1 MRSGQEGR
9 LSLRKWL
16 RGKSLLCVPPN
27 VTFPDNTLLKDLANN
42 FGYFF
47 LQTID
52 GINKSLDALQS
63 PKTLDCA
70 IAEGDCACAVDE
82 CSCVVQSES
91 PACATF
97 SEFRLLSQDQVAEL
111 VRRAAAKSCPLDPR
125 PTSVVLQVHD
135 LLATGVYMINSS
147 FEAGQ
152 FAENWREALISPC

>member
-97 SEFRLLSQDQVAEL
+97 SEFRLLPQDQVAEL
-111 VRRAAAKSCPLDPR
+111 VRRAAAKYCPLDLR

-135 LLATGVYMINSS
+135 LCYRCLHD
-147 FEAGQ
+147 Q
-152 FAENWREALISPC
+152 LIL